1 MSEEK
6 KPYRIEGRP
15 QTIYRVVKSANNP
28 YVMIDRRP
36 IDNPAMSWKAKGMLT
51 YLMSRPDGWEV
62 SVSDLIN
69 HAKDGEASTRAGLKE
84 LKDAGHMKYT
94 KMRDKG
100 RITGW
105 LIEVFEIPHSDF
117 QDVENQDMEN
127 RRQVLKNLS
136 STKRIKKDSATQEKP
151 KKQPKEKPATH
162 TSITLFR
169 EVVSRYP
176 AKVNYDDV
184 IASVARLSERLGR
197 DAVKDDLIPFYK
209 RWCSLGYNPYSL
221 SWMEWAENG
230 KYPENGLW
238 KPKAEV
244 GRSTSETLVREL

>member
-6 KPYRIEGRP
+6 KPYRIDGRP

-36 IDNPAMSWKAKGMLT
+36 IDNPSLSFKAKGILT

-62 SVSDLIN
+62 SVADLIK
-69 HAKDGEASTRAGLKE
+69 HAQDGEASVRAGLKE
-84 LKDAGHMKYT
+84 LKVAGHMKYT
-94 KMRDKG
+94 AMRGQG

-105 LIEVFEIPHSDF
+105 LIEVFEVNSPDSDF
-117 QDVENQDMEN
+117 QQVENQDVEN
-127 RRQVLKNLS
+127 RTQVLKNLS

-151 KKQPKEKPATH
+151 KKQDKPVTH
-162 TSITLFR
+162 PNIKLFR

-184 IASVARLSERLGR
+184 ISSIARLSERLGR

-209 RWCSLGYNPYSL
+209 RWCGLGYNPFSL
-221 SWMEWAENG
+221 SWMEWAETG
-230 KYPENGLW
+230 SYSDKGY
-238 KPKAEV
+238 KPKSDI

>member
-1 MSEEK
+1 MYPSIETICIKTGYKERAAQMITKSLVK
-6 KPYRIEGRP
+6 KG
-15 QTIYRVVKSANNP
+15 
-28 YVMIDRRP
+28 
-36 IDNPAMSWKAKGMLT
+36 
-51 YLMSRPDGWEV
+51 YLIA
-62 SVSDLIN
+62 SV
-69 HAKDGEASTRAGLKE
+69 
-84 LKDAGHMKYT
+84 
-94 KMRDKG
+94 KG
-100 RITGW
+100 RNGTNKWSYGGGAKNAGVHP
-105 LIEVFEIPHSDF
+105 EAEGGANRKGEGVQ
-117 QDVENQDMEN
+117 QDAPKP
-127 RRQVLKNLS
+127 LTIIKPS
-136 STKRIKKDSATQEKP
+136 STKEK
-151 KKQPKEKPATH
+151 KEKPATH